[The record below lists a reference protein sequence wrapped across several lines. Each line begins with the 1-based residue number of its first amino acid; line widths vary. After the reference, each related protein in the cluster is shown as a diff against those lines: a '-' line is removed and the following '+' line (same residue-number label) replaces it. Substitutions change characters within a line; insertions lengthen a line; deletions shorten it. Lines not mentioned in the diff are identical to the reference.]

1 MSICNKAHR
10 YAEHFVGLPDSQ
22 ADDGRHKCAGC
33 AYELGLMAGLN
44 NKTSD
49 YSGIVHTLPGSQAGT
64 VRHKD
69 PEAAYNLGYK
79 EGKKK
84 YTGK

>member
-1 MSICNKAHR
+1 MSICKKEHR
-10 YAEHFVGLPDSQ
+10 YAGLFAGLSDSQ

-33 AYELGLMAGLN
+33 AYELGLTAGLN
-44 NKTSD
+44 NKPSD
-49 YSGIVHTLPGSQAGT
+49 YNGIVHALPDSQAGT

-79 EGKKK
+79 EGQDK
-84 YTGK
+84 YAGT